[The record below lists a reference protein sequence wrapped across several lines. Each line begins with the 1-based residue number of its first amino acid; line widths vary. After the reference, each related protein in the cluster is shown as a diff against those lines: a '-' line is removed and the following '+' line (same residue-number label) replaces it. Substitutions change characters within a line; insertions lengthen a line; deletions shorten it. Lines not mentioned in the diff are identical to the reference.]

1 MDLGPVVTPRAGV
14 PTGALG
20 GTTMTYDR
28 AKLFILA
35 ACLASGAAA
44 CDQTDE
50 QDLESQLRCLGCVGT
65 GGYTLNTHQPVSS
78 SDRDVYEFNV
88 SGAPHLNSY
97 GYRSTFVKISL
108 ATSPYGAITTMVSP
122 GAPPPPGK
130 KAMVVAGDLFAV
142 DAYGPNPGSPVHRL
156 SGTALIG
163 LKLHFM
169 VKGYDNV
176 EHEVVLELIDHLAD
190 PTAGDFYAI
199 TKVDPLSGEHLAPLC
214 EEDAGGYRLARIY
227 DALSLNGQSG
237 EITYPSV
244 GIHHV
249 ACSSGSL
256 AKAALFGYPPD
267 PARLDTQ
274 RFTLANRVV
283 RADYCADGTPYT
295 YPGNLLDI
303 EDNFSPGQEGKTIA
317 DVYASLGEG
326 EVVEA
331 VWDANGVLCM
341 DTPRASN
348 LSGEEDVLCP
358 IKRVGNGSAVYNW
371 RPPTC
376 VGWIDP
382 MLDGGGI
389 RFFSKGSL

>member
-1 MDLGPVVTPRAGV
+1 
-14 PTGALG
+14 
-20 GTTMTYDR
+20 MTYDR

-35 ACLASGAAA
+35 ACLAVGAAA
-44 CDQTDE
+44 CDQTGEPDV
-50 QDLESQLRCLGCVGT
+50 ESEFRCLGCVGT
-65 GGYTLNTHQPVSS
+65 GGYTLNTNQPVSS
-78 SDRDVYEFNV
+78 SDRDVYEWDLNGNAHV
-88 SGAPHLNSY
+88 NSY
-97 GYRSTFVKISL
+97 GYTSRFVKISL
-108 ATSPYGAITTMVSP
+108 ATSPYGAITTAVSP
-122 GAPPPPGK
+122 GVAPPPGK
-130 KAMVVAGDLFAV
+130 KAVVVPGDLFAV
-142 DAYGPNPGSPVHRL
+142 DAYGPPGSPVQRL

-176 EHEVVLELIDHLAD
+176 EHEVVLKFIDHLGD
-190 PTAGDFYAI
+190 PMAGDFYAI
-199 TKVDPLSGEHLAPLC
+199 TKVDPVSGNHLAPLC

-237 EITYPSV
+237 EITYPNA

-256 AKAALFGYPPD
+256 AKAALLGYPPD
-267 PARLDTQ
+267 PTRVDTQ

-303 EDNFSPGQEGKTIA
+303 EDNFSPGQEGKTLE
-317 DVYASLGEG
+317 DVRASLGED
-326 EVVEA
+326 EVIEA

-348 LSGEEDVLCP
+348 LSQEDVLCP
-358 IKRVGNGSAVYNW
+358 IKRLGNGTASYNW
-371 RPPTC
+371 RPPSC
-376 VGWIDP
+376 VGWTDP
-382 MLDGGGI
+382 NLDGGGI
-389 RFFSKGSL
+389 RFFSKTAL

>member
-1 MDLGPVVTPRAGV
+1 MS
-14 PTGALG
+14 
-20 GTTMTYDR
+20 YDR

-35 ACLASGAAA
+35 ACLASGAIA
-44 CDQTDE
+44 CDQE
-50 QDLESQLRCLGCVGT
+50 EEGPESHFRTLGGIGSG
-65 GGYTLNTHQPVSS
+65 GGYTLNTNQPVSS
-78 SDRDVYEFNV
+78 SDRDVYEFD
-88 SGAPHLNSY
+88 LNGTEHTNGY
-97 GYRSTFVKISL
+97 GYKSSFFKLSL
-108 ATSPYGAITTMVSP
+108 DASPYGAITTLVSP
-122 GAPPPPGK
+122 GSPPPPGK
-130 KAMVVAGDLFAV
+130 KAVIVPGDVFAV
-142 DAYGPNPGSPVHRL
+142 DVYGSNPGSPVHRL

-163 LKLHFM
+163 LELHFK

-176 EHEVVLELIDHLAD
+176 PHDVVLELIDHLAD
-190 PTAGDFYAI
+190 PMAGDFYAI
-199 TKVDPLSGEHLAPLC
+199 TKVDPVTGEHLAPLC

-227 DALSLNGQSG
+227 DALSFNTQSG
-237 EITYPSV
+237 EITYPDA

-267 PARLDTQ
+267 PARTDTL

-303 EDNFSPGQEGKTIA
+303 EDNFSPGQEGKTIE
-317 DVYASLGEG
+317 DVVASLGAD
-326 EVVEA
+326 EVLEA

-341 DTPRASN
+341 NAPRADN
-348 LSGEEDVLCP
+348 LSREDVLCP
-358 IKRVGNGSAVYNW
+358 IKRLGNGSAVYNW
-371 RPPTC
+371 QPPTC
-376 VGWIDP
+376 EGWTDP